1 MTSGLDATPIVI
13 TSTIT
18 TAIFAQASIIAPRSR
33 LLPCLRT
40 MTSVQML
47 IDTIAAGVNHDG
59 DATGFDQWTI
69 VPGTL
74 VEHWKSHRVG
84 VVLQVDPTSGYS
96 RIFFLKGG
104 LKGPIEWRWS
114 GAFARAHAS
123 CQRDRGRL

>member
-1 MTSGLDATPIVI
+1 M
-13 TSTIT
+13 
-18 TAIFAQASIIAPRSR
+18 APRSR
-33 LLPCLRT
+33 LHPYLRT
-40 MTSVQML
+40 MKSAQSLV
-47 IDTIAAGVNHDG
+47 DTIAAGVNHDY
-59 DATGFDQWTI
+59 DATGFDQWTL

-114 GAFARAHAS
+114 GAFVRAHAS